1 MKKAG
6 GYHRD
11 TRKPEAADAVESMQ
25 AEDDERRRRQMVA
38 MNAQKPRHYSE
49 DFDDPTPWQENAIRI
64 LEDRS
69 E

>member
-1 MKKAG
+1 MKRAG
-6 GYHRD
+6 GYHRV

-38 MNAQKPRHYSE
+38 MNAQKPRHYP
-49 DFDDPTPWQENAIRI
+49 DDWDDPNPWQENAIRI